1 MHVLLAGST
10 GAIGPRLVR
19 RLRDA
24 GHEVTGL
31 ARSRAQ
37 LNVDLLDRDAVLAAV
52 DGREFDAIIH
62 QATAMRLGPAT
73 HGQMV
78 RTNQLRSEGTSTLL
92 AVARETGATKFVSA
106 SVFLGYGFLDH
117 GVTPLTEEDAFGFRT
132 GTSSDQVHSAILSN
146 EQQVLAF
153 GGTVLRYGLFYGDHA
168 GAVATA
174 SDFNGVIPLI
184 HLEDAAAAAV
194 SAIQRGKNTAYNI
207 ADDHPVSWREFQE
220 ARAISEGRRFPVA
233 LPSWA
238 LRAAAPFGAELLTR
252 TSMRLSTA
260 KARRDLRWKP
270 EYPSFAEGLAANM
283 DIEDPGLSA

>member
-1 MHVLLAGST
+1 MRVLLAGST

-19 RLRDA
+19 RLRA
-24 GHEVTGL
+24 GGHEVTGL
-31 ARSRAQ
+31 ARSNAQ
-37 LNVDLLDRDAVLAAV
+37 LNVNLLDREAVLRAV
-52 DGREFDAIIH
+52 DGLEFDAVIH
-62 QATAMRLGPAT
+62 QATAMSLGPTT

-78 RTNQLRSEGTSTLL
+78 RTNHLRSEGTSTLL
-92 AVARETGATKFVSA
+92 AVARETGAKKFVTA
-106 SVFLGYGFLDH
+106 SVFLGYGFIDH
-117 GVTPLTEEDAFGFRT
+117 GSTPLSEEDAFGFRT
-132 GTSSDQVHSAILSN
+132 GSASDEVHASLLSN

-153 GGTVLRYGLFYGDHA
+153 GGTVLRYGLFYGDHG

-174 SDFNGVIPLI
+174 NDFDGLLPLI

-194 SAIQRGKNTAYNI
+194 AAVQRSKNAAFNI

-220 ARAISEGRRFPVA
+220 ARAIAEGRRLPVA

-260 KARRDLRWKP
+260 KARRELRWRP
-270 EYPSFAEGLAANM
+270 EYPSFAEGLASDV
-283 DIEDPGLSA
+283 DIVDSSVA

>member
-24 GHEVTGL
+24 GHQVTGL
-31 ARSRAQ
+31 ARNSAPIRA
-37 LNVDLLDRDAVLAAV
+37 NLLDREAVLRAV
-52 DGREFDAIIH
+52 DGLEFDAVIH
-62 QATAMRLGPAT
+62 QATAMSLGPTT
-73 HGQMV
+73 HAQMA
-78 RTNQLRSEGTSTLL
+78 RTNHLRSEGTSTLL
-92 AVARETGATKFVSA
+92 AVARATGATKFVTA
-106 SVFLGYGFLDH
+106 SVFLGYGFIDH
-117 GVTPLTEEDAFGFRT
+117 GATPLTEDDAFGFRT
-132 GTSSDQVHSAILSN
+132 GSASDEVHAALLSN

-153 GGTVLRYGLFYGDHA
+153 GGTVLRYGLFYGDHG

-174 SDFNGVIPLI
+174 SDFNGELPLI

-194 SAIQRGKNTAYNI
+194 LALKPRKSAVYNI
-207 ADDHPVSWREFQE
+207 ADDRPVSWREFQE
-220 ARAISEGRRFPVA
+220 ARAIAEGRRFPVA

-260 KARRDLRWKP
+260 KARRELRWKP
-270 EYPSFAEGLAANM
+270 QYPSFAEGLAANM
-283 DIEDPGLSA
+283 EIEHQSAV

>member
-1 MHVLLAGST
+1 MRVLLAGST

-37 LNVDLLDRDAVLAAV
+37 LNVDLLDRSAVLDAV
-52 DGREFDAIIH
+52 DGLEFDAVIH
-62 QATAMRLGPAT
+62 QATAMALGPAT
-73 HGQMV
+73 HSQMI

-92 AVARETGATKFVSA
+92 AVARETGAKKFVTA

-117 GVTPLTEEDAFGFRT
+117 GQTPLTEEDAFGFRT
-132 GTSSDQVHSAILSN
+132 GTGSDEVHGAILSN

-153 GGTVLRYGLFYGDHA
+153 GGTVLRYGLFYGDQ
-168 GAVATA
+168 GGSVATA
-174 SDFNGVIPLI
+174 NDFDGVIPLI

-194 SAIQRGKNTAYNI
+194 LAIDRGKNAAYNI
-207 ADDHPVSWREFQE
+207 ADNHPVSWREFQE
-220 ARAISEGRRFPVA
+220 ARAISEGRRFPIS

-238 LRAAAPFGAELLTR
+238 LRTAAPFGAELITR

-260 KARRDLRWKP
+260 KARRELRWKP
-270 EYPSFAEGLAANM
+270 EYPTFAQGLAANM
-283 DIEDPGLSA
+283 DIADPSV

>member
-37 LNVDLLDRDAVLAAV
+37 LNVNLLDRSAALAAV
-52 DGREFDAIIH
+52 DGLEFDAIIH
-62 QATAMRLGPAT
+62 QATAMALGPVT
-73 HGQMV
+73 HSQMI
-78 RTNQLRSEGTSTLL
+78 RTNRLRSEGTSTLL
-92 AVARETGATKFVSA
+92 AIARATGAKKFVTA
-106 SVFLGYGFLDH
+106 SVFLGYGFIDH
-117 GVTPLTEEDAFGFRT
+117 GMTPLTEDDAFGFRT
-132 GTSSDQVHSAILSN
+132 GSASDEVHAALLSN

-153 GGTVLRYGLFYGDHA
+153 GGTVLRYGLFYGDHG

-174 SDFNGVIPLI
+174 NDFNGVLPLI

-194 SAIQRGKNTAYNI
+194 VAVERGKNAAYNI

-260 KARRDLRWKP
+260 KARRELRWKP
-270 EYPSFAEGLAANM
+270 QYPSFAEGLALNM
-283 DIEDPGLSA
+283 EIEHQSA